1 MNIIISHMSG
11 EPIYQQIINQIKTLI
26 LAGDLTEGEILPSIR
41 QLGKDLRISVITTK
55 RAYEEL
61 ERERF
66 IYSVPGKGSFVA
78 LQNCEA
84 RIENKRKQIEEMLKH
99 VIKESRLLNLG
110 LAEITEILKNVYERY
125 DPGKVR

>member
-26 LAGDLTEGEILPSIR
+26 LAGDLTEGEMLPSIR

-55 RAYEEL
+55 RVYEEL
-61 ERERF
+61 EREKF

-84 RIENKRKQIEEMLKH
+84 RIKNKRKQIEEMLKD
-99 VIKESRLLNLG
+99 VVKESRLLNLS
-110 LAEITEILKNVYERY
+110 LAEITEILKNVY
-125 DPGKVR
+125 DDMTPAK